1 MDSLRAQIEQITL
14 AERGKTIVCQWF
26 TNFQKASIW
35 AHFKNI
41 KGLKEF

>member
-14 AERGKTIVCQWF
+14 AKRGKTIGYQWF
-26 TNFQKASIW
+26 DNFQKGSLW
-35 AHFKNI
+35 AHCTNI